1 MMDCETSNDLLLDL
15 AYDELDDVRA
25 AAVRKHAEGCSECC
39 QALAR
44 VERGRALARQLSTE
58 EPPPVSEAL
67 RKALQAAA
75 ATNAAALAAVPPTSA
90 GGGNVIPHARPER
103 GVPRWLDR
111 LGELAMRRQVAM
123 AAVFLLM
130 IGVGLIFYQ
139 THPRPSETP
148 DDRVPDVV
156 PAVEVSAAPAA
167 RPGPV
172 TPAAA
177 RRSAS
182 AAQATRVQPMETPER
197 GRVATGSPAA
207 VPPAAQRVESD
218 LAAAEEGQAADREV
232 AIRTQAVPQVAAT
245 QDDPPAAPAPPPAPA
260 AAPELQANAVAALQQ
275 AQQQQQTAALGPAQ
289 AAPPAS
295 NFEPVQTAAG
305 MGTQAAPSPARNAN
319 HTQVPGSALGNAADG
334 DAFAAAEQA
343 GRIAAAQGNTAVAI
357 AQLRIA
363 MSNAPDATSRVR
375 VARLLAEQYRR
386 AGQPEDALRVEAST
400 GLAEVE
406 SNNAADL
413 ARRSRAVMRAPAASG
428 PARGGTGRLRPSRA
442 INSSAATA
450 SDALSY

>member
-1 MMDCETSNDLLLDL
+1 
-15 AYDELDDVRA
+15 
-25 AAVRKHAEGCSECC
+25 
-39 QALAR
+39 
-44 VERGRALARQLSTE
+44 
-58 EPPPVSEAL
+58 
-67 RKALQAAA
+67 
-75 ATNAAALAAVPPTSA
+75 
-90 GGGNVIPHARPER
+90 
-103 GVPRWLDR
+103 
-111 LGELAMRRQVAM
+111 
-123 AAVFLLM
+123 
-130 IGVGLIFYQ
+130 
-139 THPRPSETP
+139 
-148 DDRVPDVV
+148 
-156 PAVEVSAAPAA
+156 
-167 RPGPV
+167 
-172 TPAAA
+172 
-177 RRSAS
+177 
-182 AAQATRVQPMETPER
+182 METPER

-207 VPPAAQRVESD
+207 VPPAAQRVESE

-245 QDDPPAAPAPPPAPA
+245 QDDPPAAPAPPP
-260 AAPELQANAVAALQQ
+260 APELQANAVAALQQ

-305 MGTQAAPSPARNAN
+305 MGTQTAPSPARNAN

-334 DAFAAAEQA
+334 DAFATAEQA